1 MEITTPDRPA
11 MTVQKATRLVEL
23 SREARWDYPTS
34 LGRPVEYDK
43 TPEWLERLL
52 GEQGNL
58 LAAAT
63 VFTAKGRYDL
73 AVEMAANVW
82 RLWMFTRKIAEGRE
96 FLAMVLENTK
106 NAKPTRDI
114 ALVLYGDGLFAFRQ
128 GNVKES
134 RVRNL
139 EALKVAQLVKDPESE
154 ALAHLGLSRADFEE
168 GHYENALSH
177 ATRARKLASGLSL
190 ELGQAPLFM
199 HAQSNRMLRNYEE
212 AASLFQQSVDLNRR
226 VRDKSMVVA
235 ELSNLGFVEIH
246 RGNVE
251 AAERDF
257 SEAERLDSSNPD
269 PYSQAVG
276 VLGKASVAFLKGNSP
291 AASSLLLES
300 KSILKNSGIEL
311 GPDDKSELDWLEMKL
326 AETDK

>member
-23 SREARWDYPTS
+23 SREAQWDYPTS
-34 LGRPVEYDK
+34 LGRPVEWDR

-52 GEQGNL
+52 GEQGSL
-58 LAAAT
+58 LAAVT
-63 VFTAKGRYDL
+63 VLTAKGHYDL
-73 AVEMAANVW
+73 AVEMSANVW

-96 FLAMVLENTK
+96 FLAVVLENTK

-114 ALVLYGDGLFAFRQ
+114 ALVLYGDGLFSFRQ

-134 RVRNL
+134 RERNL
-139 EALKVAQLVKDPESE
+139 EALKVAQLLNDPESE
-154 ALAHLGLSRADFEE
+154 ALAHLGLSRVDFEE
-168 GHYENALSH
+168 GHYQNALSH
-177 ATRARKLASGLSL
+177 ATKARKLAGNLSF
-190 ELGQAPLFM
+190 EFGQAPLFM

-212 AASLFQQSVDLNRR
+212 AASLFLQSVDLNRK
-226 VRDKSMVVA
+226 VRDKGMVVA

-257 SEAERLDSSNPD
+257 SEAEELDSSNPD
-269 PYSQAVG
+269 PYSRAVG
-276 VLGKASVAFLKGNSP
+276 VLGKAAVAFIKGNS
-291 AASSLLLES
+291 AEASSLLSES
-300 KSILKNSGIEL
+300 KRTLNHAGIEL
-311 GPDDKSELDWLEMKL
+311 GPDDRSELDWLERKL
-326 AETDK
+326 AETGK